1 MKKWYAVIG
10 DPIAHSLSPFMH
22 ETWFKDYGVD
32 AAYLPIHVEPSQ
44 LEKSFEAMKTL
55 GISGF
60 NITLPHKQSIIPLLG
75 KLEESAMQMNAV
87 NTVEFDGTEYSG
99 SNTDGDGFVQS
110 MLVHDVDK
118 TAKVLLI
125 GAGGAARGIA
135 YALKRAGFTAVTIT
149 NRTYRRAEELA
160 SETQASALTL
170 VDSEERLAEFAVVI
184 QTTSVGLATG
194 EALPISL
201 DRVTA
206 GTLVADIIYNPL
218 ETPFLKK
225 ATEKKCVTL
234 NGVGMFVY
242 QGAIA
247 FEKWTGI
254 QPNTEKMIQVIT
266 EKLGGTYVNN

>member
-22 ETWFKDYGVD
+22 DSWFSEHGID
-32 AAYLPIHVEPSQ
+32 AAYIPIHVEPSQ
-44 LEKSFEAMKTL
+44 LEKSFGAMKLL

-60 NITLPHKQSIIPLLG
+60 NITLPHKQSIVPLLS

-87 NTVEFDGTEYSG
+87 NTVNFDGTHYIG
-99 SNTDGDGFVQS
+99 SNTDGDGFVRS
-110 MLVHDVDK
+110 MLVHPVDK
-118 TAKVLLI
+118 TSKVLLI

-135 YALKRAGFTAVTIT
+135 FALKRAGFTDVTIT
-149 NRTYRRAEELA
+149 NRTFRRAEELA
-160 SETQASALTL
+160 AETGGSALML
-170 VDSEERLAEFAVVI
+170 ADSEEQLHEFAVLI
-184 QTTSVGLATG
+184 QTTSVGLASG

-201 DRVTA
+201 ERVKA

-225 ATEKKCVTL
+225 AEEKNCTAL

-254 QPNTEKMIQVIT
+254 QPDTETMIQLIT

>member
-10 DPIAHSLSPFMH
+10 DPITHSLSPFMH
-22 ETWFKDYGVD
+22 EAWFDEHEID

-60 NITLPHKQSIIPLLG
+60 NITLPHKRSIVPLLG
-75 KLEESAMQMNAV
+75 KLEKSAMQMNAV
-87 NTVEFDGTEYSG
+87 NTVSFDGAEYSG
-99 SNTDGDGFVQS
+99 LNTDGDGFVRS
-110 MLVHDVDK
+110 LLVHDVDK

-135 YALKRAGFTAVTIT
+135 YALKRAGFMDITIT

-160 SETQASALTL
+160 TEIQSSAITLTE
-170 VDSEERLAEFAVVI
+170 SEERLVEFEVLV
-184 QTTSVGLATG
+184 QTTSVGLTTS

-201 DRVTA
+201 NGVKA
-206 GTLVADIIYNPL
+206 GTLVADIIYTPL

-225 ATEKKCVTL
+225 AAEKNCVTL

-247 FEKWTGI
+247 FEQWTGV
-254 QPNTEKMIQVIT
+254 QPNTEKMIQLIT

>member
-22 ETWFKDYGVD
+22 ETWFQEHGID
-32 AAYLPIHVEPSQ
+32 AAYIPIHVEPSQ
-44 LEKSFEAMKTL
+44 LEKSFGAMKTL

-60 NITLPHKQSIIPLLG
+60 NITLPHKQSIVPFLD
-75 KLEESAMQMNAV
+75 KLEESAMQMNTV
-87 NTVEFDGTEYSG
+87 NTVHCNDKKFIG

-110 MLVHDVDK
+110 MLVHQVEK
-118 TAKVLLI
+118 TKKVLLI

-135 YALKRAGFTAVTIT
+135 FALKRAGFTDITVT
-149 NRTYRRAEELA
+149 NRTFRRAEELA
-160 SETQASALTL
+160 AEISGSAVTLTE
-170 VDSEERLAEFAVVI
+170 SEERLAEFAVLI

-201 DRVTA
+201 DRVQA
-206 GTLVADIIYNPL
+206 GTIAADIIYNPL

-225 ATEKKCVTL
+225 AEEKNCVTL

-254 QPNTEKMIQVIT
+254 QPDTEKMIELIT

>member
-22 ETWFKDYGVD
+22 DTWFDEHGID
-32 AAYLPIHVEPSQ
+32 AAYIPIHVEPSQ

-60 NITLPHKQSIIPLLG
+60 NITLPHKQSIVPFLG

-87 NTVEFDGTEYSG
+87 NTVNFDGTQYIG
-99 SNTDGDGFVQS
+99 SNTDGDGFVRS
-110 MLVHDVDK
+110 LLVHPIDK
-118 TAKVLLI
+118 ASKVLLI

-135 YALKRAGFTAVTIT
+135 YALKRAGFSDVTIT
-149 NRTYRRAEELA
+149 NRTFRRAEELA
-160 SETQASALTL
+160 AETGGSAVTL
-170 VDSEERLAEFAVVI
+170 KDSEEGLAEFAILI

-201 DRVTA
+201 EQVKA

-218 ETPFLKK
+218 ETPFLKR
-225 ATEKKCVTL
+225 AEEKNCVTL

-254 QPNTEKMIQVIT
+254 QPDTEKMIKLIT

>member
-10 DPIAHSLSPFMH
+10 DPISHSLSPYMH
-22 ETWFKDYGVD
+22 GAWFEEHGVD
-32 AAYLPIHVEPSQ
+32 AAYIPIHVEPSQ
-44 LEKSFEAMKTL
+44 LARSIDAMKVL

-60 NITLPHKQSIIPLLG
+60 NITLPHKQSIVPLLG
-75 KLEESAMQMNAV
+75 RLEESAMQMHAV
-87 NTVEFDGTEYSG
+87 NTVHFDGKQYVG
-99 SNTDGDGFVQS
+99 ANTDGDGFVQS
-110 MLVHDVDK
+110 MLVHPVDK
-118 TAKVLLI
+118 ASNVLLI

-135 YALKRAGFTAVTIT
+135 FALKRAGFTNVTIT
-149 NRTYRRAEELA
+149 NRTFRRAEELA
-160 SETQASALTL
+160 AETGGSAVTL
-170 VDSEERLAEFAVVI
+170 AESEERLNEFAVLI
-184 QTTSVGLATG
+184 QTTSVGLAAG

-201 DRVTA
+201 EHVNP

-225 ATEKKCVTL
+225 AEEKNCVTL

-254 QPNTEKMIQVIT
+254 KPDTEKMIKLIT

>member
-22 ETWFKDYGVD
+22 ESWFGEHGIE

-44 LEKSFEAMKTL
+44 LEKSLEAMKTL

-60 NITLPHKQSIIPLLG
+60 NITLPHKQSIVPLLG

-87 NTVEFDGTEYSG
+87 NTVNFDGTHYVG
-99 SNTDGDGFVQS
+99 SNTDGDGFVRS
-110 MLVHDVDK
+110 LLVHAVDN
-118 TAKVLLI
+118 ASKVLLI

-135 YALKRAGFTAVTIT
+135 FALKRAGFTDVTIT

-160 SETQASALTL
+160 AETNASAMMLIE
-170 VDSEERLAEFAVVI
+170 SEEQLAEFAILI

-201 DRVTA
+201 DRVKS
-206 GTLVADIIYNPL
+206 GTLVTDIIYNPL

-225 ATEKKCVTL
+225 AQEKNCVIS

-242 QGAIA
+242 QGAMA

-254 QPNTEKMIQVIT
+254 QPNTEKMIQMIT
-266 EKLGGTYVNN
+266 EKLGGTYVND

>member
-10 DPIAHSLSPFMH
+10 DPISHSLSPFMH
-22 ETWFKDYGVD
+22 ESWFDEYDID

-60 NITLPHKQSIIPLLG
+60 NITLPHKQSIVPLLG

-87 NTVEFDGTEYSG
+87 NTVNFDGTHYLG
-99 SNTDGDGFVQS
+99 SNTDGDGFVRS
-110 MLVHDVDK
+110 MLAHSVGK
-118 TAKVLLI
+118 ASKVLLI

-135 YALKRAGFTAVTIT
+135 CALKRAGFTDVTIT
-149 NRTYRRAEELA
+149 NRTFRRAEELA
-160 SETQASALTL
+160 AETGGTAVTL
-170 VDSEERLAEFAVVI
+170 IESEERLAEFGVLI

-201 DRVTA
+201 ERVKA

-225 ATEKKCVTL
+225 AEEKNCITL

-254 QPNTEKMIQVIT
+254 QPNTEKMIQLIT
-266 EKLGGTYVNN
+266 EKLGGTYVND

>member
-10 DPIAHSLSPFMH
+10 DPISHSLSPFMH
-22 ETWFKDYGVD
+22 DTWFSEHDID
-32 AAYLPIHVEPSQ
+32 AAYIPIHVEPSQ

-60 NITLPHKQSIIPLLG
+60 NITLPHKQSIVPFLG
-75 KLEESAMQMNAV
+75 RLEESAMQMNAV
-87 NTVEFDGTEYSG
+87 NTVNFDGKQYVG

-110 MLVHDVDK
+110 MLVHPVDK
-118 TAKVLLI
+118 ASKVLLI

-135 YALKRAGFTAVTIT
+135 FALKRAGFSDVTIT
-149 NRTYRRAEELA
+149 NRTFRRAEELA
-160 SETQASALTL
+160 AETGGSAITL
-170 VDSEERLAEFAVVI
+170 KESEEQLAEFAILI

-201 DRVTA
+201 DQVKA
-206 GTLVADIIYNPL
+206 GTLVADIIYVPL

-225 ATEKKCVTL
+225 AEEKNCVIL

-247 FEKWTGI
+247 FEKWTGVE
-254 QPNTEKMIQVIT
+254 PDTEKMIKLIT

>member
-22 ETWFKDYGVD
+22 DTWFEEHGID
-32 AAYLPIHVEPSQ
+32 AAYIPIHVEPSQ
-44 LEKSFEAMKTL
+44 LEKSFEAMKIL

-60 NITLPHKQSIIPLLG
+60 NITLPHKQSIVPFLG
-75 KLEESAMQMNAV
+75 RLEESAMQMNAV
-87 NTVEFDGTEYSG
+87 NTVSYDGTHYIG
-99 SNTDGDGFVQS
+99 SNTDGDGFVRS
-110 MLVHDVDK
+110 MLVHPVDK
-118 TAKVLLI
+118 ASKVLLI

-135 YALKRAGFTAVTIT
+135 FALKRAGFTDVTIT
-149 NRTYRRAEELA
+149 NRTFRRAEELA
-160 SETQASALTL
+160 AETRGSAVTL
-170 VDSEERLAEFAVVI
+170 ATAEERMNEFTVII
-184 QTTSVGLATG
+184 QTTSVGLAAG

-201 DRVTA
+201 ERVNA

-225 ATEKKCVTL
+225 AEEKKCVTL

-247 FEKWTGI
+247 FEKWTGV
-254 QPNTEKMIQVIT
+254 QPDTEKMIKLIT

>member
-10 DPIAHSLSPFMH
+10 DPIAHSLSPLMH
-22 ETWFKDYGVD
+22 DTWFEQHGID
-32 AAYLPIHVEPSQ
+32 AAYIPIHVEPSQ
-44 LEKSFEAMKTL
+44 LEKSFEAMKVL
-55 GISGF
+55 GVSGF
-60 NITLPHKQSIIPLLG
+60 NITLPHKQSIVPLLG
-75 KLEESAMQMNAV
+75 RLEESAMQINAV
-87 NTVEFDGTEYSG
+87 NTVNFDGTRYIG
-99 SNTDGDGFVQS
+99 SNTDGDGFVRS
-110 MLVHDVDK
+110 MLIHPVDK
-118 TAKVLLI
+118 ASKVLLI

-135 YALKRAGFTAVTIT
+135 HALKRAGFTDVTIT
-149 NRTYRRAEELA
+149 NRTFRRAEELA
-160 SETQASALTL
+160 AETGGAAVTL
-170 VDSEERLAEFAVVI
+170 AASEERLNEFAVII

-201 DRVTA
+201 EQVNE

-225 ATEKKCVTL
+225 AEEKNCITL

-254 QPNTEKMIQVIT
+254 QPNTEKMIQLIT

>member
-1 MKKWYAVIG
+1 
-10 DPIAHSLSPFMH
+10 MH
-22 ETWFKDYGVD
+22 ETWFAEHSID

-44 LEKSFEAMKTL
+44 LEKSFAAMKTL

-60 NITLPHKQSIIPLLG
+60 NITLPHKQSIVPLLG
-75 KLEESAMQMNAV
+75 KLEENAMQMNAV
-87 NTVEFDGTEYSG
+87 NTVNLVGAEYTG
-99 SNTDGDGFVQS
+99 SNTDGDGFVRS
-110 MLVHDVDK
+110 LLVHSVDK
-118 TAKVLLI
+118 AAKVLLI

-135 YALKRAGFTAVTIT
+135 FALKRAGFTDVTIT

-160 SETQASALTL
+160 ADTNASAITL
-170 VDSEERLAEFAVVI
+170 IESEERLADFAILI

-201 DRVTA
+201 ERVKA
-206 GTLVADIIYNPL
+206 GTMVADIIYNPL

-225 ATEKKCVTL
+225 AEEKNCITV

-254 QPNTEKMIQVIT
+254 EPNTEKMIQLIT

>member
-22 ETWFKDYGVD
+22 DTWFDEHGID
-32 AAYLPIHVEPSQ
+32 AAYIPIHVEPSQ

-60 NITLPHKQSIIPLLG
+60 NITLPHKQSIVPFLG

-87 NTVEFDGTEYSG
+87 NTVNFDGTQYIG
-99 SNTDGDGFVQS
+99 SNTDGDGFVRS
-110 MLVHDVDK
+110 LLVHPVDK
-118 TAKVLLI
+118 ASKVLLI

-135 YALKRAGFTAVTIT
+135 YALKRAGFSDVTIT
-149 NRTYRRAEELA
+149 NRTFRRAEELA
-160 SETQASALTL
+160 AETGGSAVTL
-170 VDSEERLAEFAVVI
+170 KDSEEGLAEFAILI

-201 DRVTA
+201 EQVKA

-218 ETPFLKK
+218 ETPFLKR
-225 ATEKKCVTL
+225 AEEKNCVTL

-254 QPNTEKMIQVIT
+254 QPDTEKMIKLIT

>member
-10 DPIAHSLSPFMH
+10 DPISHSLSPFMH
-22 ETWFKDYGVD
+22 ETWFAEHDID
-32 AAYLPIHVEPSQ
+32 AAYLPIHVEPAQ

-60 NITLPHKQSIIPLLG
+60 NITLPHKQSIVPLLG
-75 KLEESAMQMNAV
+75 KLEENAMQMNAV
-87 NTVEFDGTEYSG
+87 NTVNLVGAEYTG
-99 SNTDGDGFVQS
+99 SNTDGDGFVRS
-110 MLVHDVDK
+110 LLVHSVDK
-118 TAKVLLI
+118 ASKVLLI

-135 YALKRAGFTAVTIT
+135 FALKRAGFTDVTIT

-160 SETQASALTL
+160 ADTNASAITL
-170 VDSEERLAEFAVVI
+170 IESEERLADFAILI

-201 DRVTA
+201 DRVEPETV
-206 GTLVADIIYNPL
+206 VADIIYNPL

-225 ATEKKCVTL
+225 AQEKNCVTV

-254 QPNTEKMIQVIT
+254 EPNTEKMIELIT

>member
-22 ETWFKDYGVD
+22 ELWFDEHGID
-32 AAYLPIHVEPSQ
+32 AAYIPVHVEPSQ
-44 LEKSFEAMKTL
+44 LQKSFDAMKTL

-60 NITLPHKQSIIPLLG
+60 NITLPHKQSIVPFLG

-87 NTVEFDGTEYSG
+87 NTVHFDGTHYVG
-99 SNTDGDGFVQS
+99 SNTDGEGFVRS

-135 YALKRAGFTAVTIT
+135 FALKRAGFTDVTIT
-149 NRTYRRAEELA
+149 NRTFRRAEELA
-160 SETQASALTL
+160 AETGSSAITLAS
-170 VDSEERLAEFAVVI
+170 SEERLSDFAVLI
-184 QTTSVGLATG
+184 QTTSVGLAAD

-201 DRVTA
+201 EGVIA

-225 ATEKKCVTL
+225 AQEKNCVTL

-247 FEKWTGI
+247 FEKWTGV
-254 QPNTEKMIQVIT
+254 QPDTEKMIQLIT

>member
-10 DPIAHSLSPFMH
+10 DPISHSLSPFMH
-22 ETWFKDYGVD
+22 ETWFAEHGID

-44 LEKSFEAMKTL
+44 LEKSFAAMKTL

-60 NITLPHKQSIIPLLG
+60 NITLPHKQSIVPLLG
-75 KLEESAMQMNAV
+75 KLEENAMQMNAV
-87 NTVEFDGTEYSG
+87 NTVNLVGAEYTG
-99 SNTDGDGFVQS
+99 SNTDGDGFVRS
-110 MLVHDVDK
+110 LLVHSVDK
-118 TAKVLLI
+118 AAKVLLI

-135 YALKRAGFTAVTIT
+135 FALKRAGFTDVTIT

-160 SETQASALTL
+160 ADTNASAITL
-170 VDSEERLAEFAVVI
+170 IESEERLADFAILI

-201 DRVTA
+201 ERVKA
-206 GTLVADIIYNPL
+206 GTMVADIIYNPL

-225 ATEKKCVTL
+225 AEEKNCITV

-254 QPNTEKMIQVIT
+254 EPNTEKMIQLIT

>member
-22 ETWFKDYGVD
+22 DTWFEEHGID
-32 AAYLPIHVEPSQ
+32 AAYIPIHVEPSQ
-44 LEKSFEAMKTL
+44 LEKSFEAMKVL
-55 GISGF
+55 GVSGF
-60 NITLPHKQSIIPLLG
+60 NITLPHKQSIVPLLG
-75 KLEESAMQMNAV
+75 RLEESAMQMNAV
-87 NTVEFDGTEYSG
+87 NTVNFDGTRYIG
-99 SNTDGDGFVQS
+99 SNTDGDGFVRS
-110 MLVHDVDK
+110 MLVHPVDK
-118 TAKVLLI
+118 ASKVLLI

-135 YALKRAGFTAVTIT
+135 HALKRAGFTDVTIT
-149 NRTYRRAEELA
+149 NRTFRRAEELA
-160 SETQASALTL
+160 AETGGAAVTL
-170 VDSEERLAEFAVVI
+170 AASEEHLNVFAVII

-201 DRVTA
+201 EQVNE

-225 ATEKKCVTL
+225 AEEKNCITL

-254 QPNTEKMIQVIT
+254 QPNTEKMIQLIT